1 MIMQCQ
7 KKNIF
12 ICHFFPNEES
22 MLVTEMHTV
31 QKGFASSTQQSS
43 EQLLRGTH
51 GRQECDAHPLRLP
64 GTDILA
70 EGQGNRCF
78 VGEGGAA
85 WPGGV
90 RARQDLYQR
99 EGKPGEGSR
108 GSKRVECTSQK
119 QIPAK
124 QRLRKGPET
133 GRDKACW
140 RRGAGQHKAL

>member
-1 MIMQCQ
+1 
-7 KKNIF
+7 
-12 ICHFFPNEES
+12 

-31 QKGFASSTQQSS
+31 QKGFASFTQQSF

-51 GRQECDAHPLRLP
+51 GRQECDGHPLHLP
-64 GTDILA
+64 GIDILA
-70 EGQGNRCF
+70 EEQGNGYF
-78 VGEGGAA
+78 VGEGEAA

-90 RARQDLYQR
+90 RAGQDLYQR

-108 GSKRVECTSQK
+108 GSKRVERTSQK

-124 QRLRKGPET
+124 QRLCKGPET